1 VERTA
6 NTLNLRYRS
15 TTLHKTHSPT
25 NIDAILSVG
34 EERLKGRRKLR
45 ARDENGAKASPQQP
59 GKVSPTAK
67 GPLSN

>member
-15 TTLHKTHSPT
+15 TTLRKTHSPT

-45 ARDENGAKASPQQP
+45 ARDENGAKASPQ
-59 GKVSPTAK
+59 
-67 GPLSN
+67 